1 MNFYNYIF
9 QNYQQVYGLLIEHIY
24 LTLIAVFFSI
34 IIGVPIGILICY
46 VNKLNKPIL
55 GVTSVLQAIPSMALL
70 GFMIPLLG
78 IGKVPAVVVV
88 VLYSLLPIIKN
99 TYTGLVSINPQTIEA
114 AKGIGL
120 TNWQIL
126 RKVQIPMAL
135 PIIMAGVRISI
146 VTAVGLMT
154 IAAFIGAGGLGYLVF
169 SGIRTV
175 NTGQILAGAV
185 PACAL
190 ALLVDY
196 LAANIEKLVTPIS
209 LQNLG
214 NKSLEMIAKTR
225 FKQKITVAT
234 ATLLFGVILMPAT
247 LATFTPKA
255 IKEISIGSKDFT
267 EQQIL
272 GHMFADL
279 VEAKTDIKVKREIN
293 LGGTQ
298 VCFEAMKNNNID
310 MYIEYTGT
318 IYGNILRHPP
328 ISDMQK
334 VYDISKNT
342 LQRQYNIVVMP
353 QIAFNNT
360 YTLAV
365 TKELATKYNLEKI
378 SDLREN
384 SANFRTGTTLEF
396 LNRKDGL
403 PGVKQ
408 KYNLTFKD
416 SIGLDGSPRYS
427 ALTNNDVEIIDAF
440 STDGLLKKFDLV
452 TLKDDKKFFP
462 PYYAVPLIRKDTLD
476 KFPELEEVVNS
487 LAGVLTEEVMIE
499 LNYQVDE
506 KQKQPEAVAREFL
519 KKNGLI

>member
-1 MNFYNYIF
+1 MSLYNYMLT
-9 QNYQQVYGLLIEHIY
+9 NYQQVYNLLIEHIY
-24 LTLIAVFFSI
+24 LTLVAVFFSI

-46 VNKLNKPIL
+46 IKRLNKPVL
-55 GVTSVLQAIPSMALL
+55 GITSVMQAIPSMALL

-78 IGKVPAVVVV
+78 IGKTPAIVVV

-99 TYTGLVSINPQTIEA
+99 TYTGLISINPQTIEA

-175 NTGQILAGAV
+175 NSGQILAGAI
-185 PACAL
+185 PACLL

-196 LAANIEKLVTPIS
+196 LAANIEKLVTPVSI
-209 LQNLG
+209 QNLG
-214 NKSLEMIAKTR
+214 ARSLETIEKTR
-225 FKQKITVAT
+225 FKQKFTVGIAT
-234 ATLLFGVILMPAT
+234 ILFALVLMPAT
-247 LATFTPKA
+247 IETFAPKA
-255 IKEISIGSKDFT
+255 VKEITVGSKDFT

-272 GHMFADL
+272 GHMFSEL
-279 VEAKTDIKVKREIN
+279 IEAKTDIKVNREIN

-310 MYIEYTGT
+310 MYVEYTGT

-334 VYDISKNT
+334 VYDRSKST
-342 LQRQYNIVVMP
+342 LKSQYDIVVMP
-353 QIAFNNT
+353 QMAFNNT
-360 YTLAV
+360 YTLAI
-365 TKELATKYNLEKI
+365 TKDLAEKYNLKKI
-378 SDLREN
+378 SDLVGI
-384 SANFRTGTTLEF
+384 SANFKTGTTLEF

-403 PGVKQ
+403 PGVEK
-408 KYNLTFKD
+408 KYNLIFKD
-416 SIGLDGSPRYS
+416 KIGLDGSPRYS
-427 ALTNNDVEIIDAF
+427 ALENGDVEIIDAF
-440 STDGLLKKFDLV
+440 STDGLLKKFNLV
-452 TLKDDKKFFP
+452 TLEDDKKFFP
-462 PYYAVPLIRKDTLD
+462 PYYAVPLIRQETLN
-476 KFPELEEVVNS
+476 KYPELKEVVNS
-487 LAGVLTEEVMIE
+487 LASVLTDEVMIE

-506 KQKQPEAVAREFL
+506 LQKQPRAVAKEFL
-519 KKNGLI
+519 IKSNLI

>member
-1 MNFYNYIF
+1 MSFYNYIF

-46 VNKLNKPIL
+46 VNRLNKPIL
-55 GVTSVLQAIPSMALL
+55 GFASVLQAIPSMALL

-78 IGKVPAVVVV
+78 IGKLPAIVVV

-99 TYTGLVSINPQTIEA
+99 TYTGLISINPQTIEA

-120 TNWQIL
+120 THWQIL
-126 RKVQIPMAL
+126 RKIQIPMAL

-175 NTGQILAGAV
+175 NTGQILAGAI
-185 PACAL
+185 PACIL

-196 LAANIEKLVTPIS
+196 LAANIERLVTPLSI
-209 LQNLG
+209 QNLG
-214 NKSLEMIAKTR
+214 SKSVEVIEKIR
-225 FKQKITVAT
+225 FRQKFTVGMAVV
-234 ATLLFGVILMPAT
+234 LFAALLMPAT
-247 LATFTPKA
+247 IETFAPKPLKQIA
-255 IKEISIGSKDFT
+255 MGSKDFT

-272 GHMFADL
+272 GHMFSEL
-279 VEAKTDIKVKREIN
+279 IEQKTDIKVKREIN

-310 MYIEYTGT
+310 MYVEYTGT
-318 IYGNILRHPP
+318 IYANILRHPP
-328 ISDMQK
+328 INDMQK
-334 VYDISKNT
+334 VYDLSKDT
-342 LQRQYNIVVMP
+342 LLREYNIAVMP
-353 QIAFNNT
+353 QMAFNNT

-365 TKELATKYNLEKI
+365 TKDLAEKYNLKRI
-378 SDLREN
+378 SDLSGH

-396 LNRKDGL
+396 LNRKDAL
-403 PGVKQ
+403 PGLQK
-408 KYNLTFKD
+408 KYNLTFKEN
-416 SIGLDGSPRYS
+416 IGLDGSPRYS
-427 ALTNNDVEIIDAF
+427 ALINKDVEIIDAF
-440 STDGLLKKFDLV
+440 STDGLLKKFNLV

-462 PYYAVPLIRKDTLD
+462 PYYAVPLVRQETLD
-476 KFPELEEVVNS
+476 KYPELTDVINS
-487 LAGVLTEEVMIE
+487 LAGVLTEDVMVE

-506 KQKQPEAVAREFL
+506 MQKQPEEVAKEFL
-519 KKNGLI
+519 QKNNLI